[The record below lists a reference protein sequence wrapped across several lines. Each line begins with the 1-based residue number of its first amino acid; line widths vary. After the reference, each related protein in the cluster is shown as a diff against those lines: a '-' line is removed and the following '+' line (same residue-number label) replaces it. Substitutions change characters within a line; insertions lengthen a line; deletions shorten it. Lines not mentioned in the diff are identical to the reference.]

1 MLPNDRAEF
10 VRTLNGLAA
19 IKRVELTPE
28 ALSIWWA
35 AMAKWSIED
44 FKAAASHL
52 VSSCEW
58 MPSPYHFE
66 RLRVAGDPTPG
77 EAWELVLSGAK
88 LEPGSRAERA
98 ARIVGGQYAIRHAN
112 VEKELPFIARRFK
125 EAYDELTD
133 VDAVRVAIPQV
144 ARTHPPLS
152 GPKPIGEL
160 LLTME
165 KIT

>member
-1 MLPNDRAEF
+1 MRPSDRPEF

-35 AMAKWSIED
+35 AMSKWSIED

-66 RLRVAGDPTPG
+66 QLRQAGELTPG
-77 EAWELVLSGAK
+77 EAWELALSGAK

-125 EAYDELTD
+125 VAYDELTD
-133 VDAVRVAIPQV
+133 VDAVRVALPNITKPDL
-144 ARTHPPLS
+144 ARLPDF
-152 GPKPIGEL
+152 GNL
-160 LLTME
+160 L
-165 KIT
+165 KKA